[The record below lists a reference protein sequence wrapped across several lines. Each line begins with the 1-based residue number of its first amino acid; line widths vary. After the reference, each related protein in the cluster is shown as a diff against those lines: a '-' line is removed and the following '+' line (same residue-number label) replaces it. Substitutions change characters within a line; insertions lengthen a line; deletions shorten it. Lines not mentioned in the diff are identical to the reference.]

1 MRIALEELFVDRIST
16 NIEFQYLLL
25 HSPNLLMGYDTGY
38 VAKYI
43 KGVKV
48 KMQKIYLILEKIKNK

>member
-1 MRIALEELFVDRIST
+1 MRVALEELFVDGIST

-25 HSPNLLMGYDTGY
+25 HSPNFINGRYDTGY

-43 KGVKV
+43 KELSENAEY
-48 KMQKIYLILEKIKNK
+48 I